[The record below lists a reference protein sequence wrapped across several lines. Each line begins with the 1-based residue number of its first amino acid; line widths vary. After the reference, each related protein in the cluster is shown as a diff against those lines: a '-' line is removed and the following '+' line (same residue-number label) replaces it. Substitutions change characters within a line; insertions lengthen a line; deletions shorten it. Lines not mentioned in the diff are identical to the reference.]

1 MAPLGTND
9 GAAPQAQGPVI
20 FACPEEDPERL
31 LRERLCKNSHTELW
45 EGAETQD
52 GYSEASAEWT
62 PLGKGYAEAMEHVRS
77 LEAMEHVRSLQS
89 NCSFFSES
97 LDTTPFESHR
107 ATSLEGGLRDPDAT
121 SQEDPAQLR
130 RSLFPAMLELTEQIH
145 TPWLEATLSGHGP
158 DEIRCLYRSFYT
170 EPLDLETGDPATEG
184 GCPEAAA
191 AEWPP
196 AKSHKALRTI
206 AEDATSTPPGTKMFH
221 QHSDVQ
227 TARGDD
233 DDLSLDRSLSAVAVL
248 RHGERQDSI
257 WGSAWHNTEDSHRH
271 PGDCPISDQAILE
284 ARNVAHLLGDFGDFG
299 IIVSSPYL
307 RCVQTAIAIADELDL
322 VVLLDHELG
331 EVFGPS
337 VFGEADPR
345 ERFTAGHAW
354 RSRKELYNTIKDWTP
369 HLLQGFKKPPVQ
381 RVCWQRILGH
391 APHWGE
397 KIKEARHR
405 YATRFLTYLSRGRR
419 ARKNMIVVSHGIM
432 VQTCLKVLPSTAAC
446 DVASI
451 PYCGGLMAGFDR
463 SRQIS
468 KQTST
473 DSELDYM
480 AHKTPSHDSMEDF
493 WPETDFERRV
503 SPTSEH
509 LAQAELHGWDV
520 HLLGVEF
527 ESAEDTPRTRASITK
542 RYQDLLTSLKA
553 GSFSWAQ
560 LQLLLGDLPTELPP
574 EAFQT
579 VGPAELSDTATQ
591 ISMELFR
598 SPPKYSP
605 SFALEEI
612 SSELAFKEVAEE
624 DPGKIVRVPQLSLK
638 SSRLMG
644 RRNSQQ
650 TVDLLELKSGEEP
663 SH

>member
-1 MAPLGTND
+1 MSALCR
-9 GAAPQAQGPVI
+9 AAWCCCEACFAVFSFFLHACLADKNRQG
-20 FACPEEDPERL
+20 
-31 LRERLCKNSHTELW
+31 
-45 EGAETQD
+45 
-52 GYSEASAEWT
+52 
-62 PLGKGYAEAMEHVRS
+62 
-77 LEAMEHVRSLQS
+77 

-307 RCVQTAIAIADELDL
+307 RCVQTAIAIA
-322 VVLLDHELG
+322 
-331 EVFGPS
+331 
-337 VFGEADPR
+337 
-345 ERFTAGHAW
+345 
-354 RSRKELYNTIKDWTP
+354 
-369 HLLQGFKKPPVQ
+369 
-381 RVCWQRILGH
+381 
-391 APHWGE
+391 
-397 KIKEARHR
+397 
-405 YATRFLTYLSRGRR
+405 
-419 ARKNMIVVSHGIM
+419 
-432 VQTCLKVLPSTAAC
+432 
-446 DVASI
+446 
-451 PYCGGLMAGFDR
+451 
-463 SRQIS
+463 
-468 KQTST
+468 
-473 DSELDYM
+473 
-480 AHKTPSHDSMEDF
+480 
-493 WPETDFERRV
+493 
-503 SPTSEH
+503 
-509 LAQAELHGWDV
+509 
-520 HLLGVEF
+520 
-527 ESAEDTPRTRASITK
+527 
-542 RYQDLLTSLKA
+542 
-553 GSFSWAQ
+553 
-560 LQLLLGDLPTELPP
+560 
-574 EAFQT
+574 
-579 VGPAELSDTATQ
+579 
-591 ISMELFR
+591 
-598 SPPKYSP
+598 
-605 SFALEEI
+605 
-612 SSELAFKEVAEE
+612 
-624 DPGKIVRVPQLSLK
+624 VPQLKLSNIIRSLPPPLPLEAPLQYITK
-638 SSRLMG
+638 YYNQSCKRLF
-644 RRNSQQ
+644 RHLRPQSC
-650 TVDLLELKSGEEP
+650 
-663 SH
+663 